1 MQITRLGWA
10 GVEIE
15 AGDETAL
22 VDVAQ
27 DWTIMERYVG
37 PPRTPMPAPAPGAA
51 RLALVT
57 HLHDDHCDP
66 GALAAALRPDGLV
79 LRPAPAEGEGR
90 LVAGTA
96 VAEHRLREHGL
107 ATRVVSAW
115 ETVEAGAWR
124 ATAVP
129 AVDGFGDPQ
138 VSWVLEG
145 DGVRVLHAGD
155 TLFHG
160 AWWEIRERTGP
171 IDVAFLPINGPIVSL
186 PHRQPPSGVPA
197 AMTPQQAAAAAAILQ
212 ARLAVPIHYDAVHH
226 PPVYAQVDDPVTAFA
241 AAARQRGVPF
251 AVVDP
256 GTSVALPATPAAV

>member
-10 GVEIE
+10 GVELA
-15 AGDETAL
+15 AGNETVL
-22 VDVAQ
+22 IDVAQ
-27 DWTIMERYVG
+27 DWTLMERYVG
-37 PPRTPMPAPAPGAA
+37 PPRTPMPAPTPGAA

-66 GALAAALRPDGLV
+66 GALAVALRPDGLV
-79 LRPAPAEGEGR
+79 LRPVPAQGEGP

-96 VAEHRLREHGL
+96 VAEHRLGEHDL
-107 ATRVVSAW
+107 ATRVARPW

-138 VSWVLEG
+138 ISWVLER

-160 AWWEIRERTGP
+160 WWWEIRERTGP

-186 PHRQPPSGVPA
+186 PHRQPPTGVPA

-212 ARLAVPIHYDAVHH
+212 ARLTVPVHYDAVHH
-226 PPVYAQVDDPVTAFA
+226 PPVYAQADDPVAAFA
-241 AAARQRGVPF
+241 AAARQRDMPF

-256 GTSVALPATPAAV
+256 GAAVSQPATSAVV